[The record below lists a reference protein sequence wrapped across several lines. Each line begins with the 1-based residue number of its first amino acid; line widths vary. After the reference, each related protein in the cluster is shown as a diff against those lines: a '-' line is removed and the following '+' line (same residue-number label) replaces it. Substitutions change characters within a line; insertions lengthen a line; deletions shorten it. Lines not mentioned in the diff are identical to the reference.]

1 MTMQRRAFLRLL
13 GGATALAGSTLVMGA
28 IAGCASFE
36 PRPFI
41 SGRAVGAPKGCQ
53 DLLARDPQGDC

>member
-1 MTMQRRAFLRLL
+1 MTMQRRAFLQLL
-13 GGATALAGSTLVMGA
+13 GGAAALTGTTLVLGTMT
-28 IAGCASFE
+28 GCASFE

-41 SGRAVGAPKGCQ
+41 SGRAVAAPKGCQ